1 MRRRPWFW
9 LCVSML
15 CFAGAFYF
23 WRLGD
28 QWAAKKAAA
37 TLPSSTNQAQPEAHP
52 AKPVSLLSPERL
64 RLLSK
69 ANDEYLKE
77 MTSGKAAQAARVYR
91 LRNTTEPQAQL
102 IHSDYALSLENAL
115 LDTRKGTSLPI
126 PKALQS
132 QGDPGTYI
140 VQSRGPLDDAFRTRL
155 KAAGATIEGYVPNNA
170 YLVRGSAGV
179 VAQVQDSAQA
189 VVPFEPYFKLKPYL
203 LRFAVDQRPLPD
215 NTELNVLLFKDAGE
229 ATVAQLKDLGAQVL
243 DQQPSP
249 FGPVLRVMP
258 PPTSLAEIA
267 GLTGVHE
274 IEVARTRV
282 PANDLSRM
290 VLGVSPDSTTTTNY
304 LGLSGTNVLVA
315 MADTGVDINHPDLIG
330 RVSIDSPPS
339 GADASGHG
347 TFIAGQIIGDGTQSI
362 TVTNASGSTMPG
374 TNGQFR
380 GKAPN
385 ASLLSMRFE
394 RPDYYLE
401 ETAARTN
408 GVLISNNSWTYG
420 ASDYDLA
427 AAGYDAAVR
436 DSIPGRTGSQP
447 ILYVFPAGNGGGVNQ
462 WDSGANDAG
471 TGGAADT
478 VQSPGTA
485 KNVITVGAV
494 EQLRNITNSTW
505 MCQDFGGGPICNTNQ
520 PWQASTDSSN
530 QVANFSSRGNVGKGV
545 EGDNGRFKPDV
556 VAPGTFVVST
566 RSGQWDEVAYYNP
579 TNYST
584 QIFPN
589 LVVSSN
595 PPYSSGVF
603 VPDNTVQLVVSAFA
617 TAPVT
622 DLAVAVIPPVGNA
635 IWGTN
640 QVSVPPDG
648 ALNPV
653 GDFWGIIVSN
663 SQAQQVTFDLAVLL
677 VTTNDHGNFLE
688 VLSNMNNTL
697 GTGGPGYPNG
707 YYRYESGTSLAAADA
722 SGVLALM
729 QEFLEQR
736 TQGFFSTNNPPSPA
750 LMKALLI
757 NGARSLGEAYDFQ
770 VQNNINYQGWG
781 QIQLPNSVPGVLS
794 NLTAAASSS
803 SSMYLFDQSPT
814 NALSTGSK
822 HTRFFQV
829 SSNAFGQ
836 PMRVTLAWTDPP
848 GDPVVG
854 IKLVNDLDLV
864 VTNMDTGDVFL
875 GNDIIAGNDFTL
887 AWNTNLPP
895 NIDSVNN
902 VENIYLLPS
911 TNSNYSV
918 TVIGHRVNVNAVTA
932 HTNDVVQDY
941 ALVVSSGDGAVTN
954 ALTLQA
960 NQFQN
965 VFATTPNVFF
975 VTNQFPMDPNDP
987 ISGGFL
993 THQRVGANTPLMGTN
1008 TIPLVGEANAQLTL
1022 GMTNQWHFYE
1032 LINTNSTGNVFTN
1045 ATFITFQPPNLAVP
1059 REGVTNLHDPLQAT
1073 RPEADIDLYVS
1084 TDSGLT
1090 NLSPTAIAGAFKS
1103 VGRGGTEFVYLSNAI
1118 PNQAYYVGVKSEDQ
1132 QSADYSFLGVFS
1144 LYPPSFTDTNGNVYG
1159 HLWPT
1164 LAVIPQGAPPNP
1176 GGTNMIGLVIQPI
1189 QMRRVVVTN
1198 TFSYS
1203 LPGNLVGTFSHGQKF
1218 AVLNNHTCATDN
1230 NGDCLTNTHQM
1241 IYEDNGEGNL
1251 VPPSPTRPSDGPGSL
1266 KDFIGQD
1273 GLGVWM
1279 FSMVN
1284 NFASGTGVVNSVQ
1297 FKIEPQNQNSN
1308 GVVATIPPFSWYRGS
1323 IDVPTDAT
1331 NLTICVSQNTQP
1343 VDLYVSRGVNP
1354 ETNSFDYH
1362 LTINPPGDCLSITV
1376 FDDPPLTPGTYF
1388 YGVWNGSAIA
1398 QTVHILPTVYRNPF
1412 AVASTVSGFAGPVT
1426 IADDAVTYAY
1436 ITNLSH
1442 FSIGSLDVGL
1452 LISDPRIS
1460 DLAITLVSPDGT
1472 RILLFENRGAWSTNG
1487 LGTFSTVTNAQGIPT
1502 MGSTNVAAF
1511 YTNNFDDVATGP
1523 YTPGATFD
1531 GWSVLSNYVLVYPE
1545 LPAPWLSNNVL
1556 LLAQGSISNNLPT
1569 TNSDTYQLTFEVTH
1583 APYLVGTVGWWPFD
1597 RNAADTFSGLDGL
1610 FFGDVSFNTGP
1621 GMVNQAFWGDG
1632 VATRMLVPRC
1642 PQIDVGKGRGFSVE
1656 GWINPGTPLWSDGFE
1671 NTLPQYG
1678 LPAGS
1683 YVDGWHV
1690 DSGDIDVQSSPPYE
1704 GAADTG
1710 SQFIDLNGYNPGS
1723 ISTNFNTVPGTV
1735 YQLNFA
1741 YCRNPNTLDNA
1752 TFVANM
1758 TVAITGHPA
1767 FQVLYGVSNT
1777 LFSLNWAHT
1786 SVVFTATSP
1795 VTTLQLTSQN
1805 PGNGGMF
1812 LDSFSVTRAPSVPS
1826 PIVEWYD
1833 TGGVST
1839 QGVQFWYGIPGS
1851 AVPNPL
1857 WANIRD
1863 TNGVAHT
1870 LSTGPNAL
1878 TPGLWQHVALTFDA
1892 ATSLAR
1898 LYTNGQLAVVQALPG
1913 GFTPRTSGDLYFG
1926 FHPGAGTNFVAY
1938 PGGLDE
1944 FGLYDRPLSD
1954 CEVAAIFKAGSN
1966 GKYGTN
1972 VLSCPVTNMV
1982 ELITDGGV
1990 IVSNFVNGVNWTNG
2004 PQWETNVLTFNG
2016 QFSSSAPLIV
2026 TPLDPNV
2033 TVDNFILSSLV
2044 TNYING
2050 LMHFTEDTNLS
2061 LIPIKF
2067 APAPYA
2073 VSNFP
2078 PTLIFSNEFE
2088 LAASGIY
2095 QPGSIIPGTPNDP
2108 AYGPRDWTVVSG
2120 PVTVLSNV
2128 LVDAVGTNSVAL
2140 AGGGLECQL
2149 PTIPGHRYQLDYTIR
2164 GPGAVSWWTGD
2175 IEPLSHRAWDL
2186 LGGNQGAFINPL
2198 FTNLDLQLTNVISAT
2213 NSVPGFVGTTALYF
2227 NGWLEPPGDT
2237 DFGTDDD
2244 DITGKIELGDPANLR
2259 LTNGFTI
2266 EGWIRPTMNE
2276 YPSHVNT
2283 GQLVFRGDSRD
2294 CFDPYYLALEPNA
2307 LPPDQRDL
2315 HFHIDDGVSGTCGF
2329 DLFTTNG
2336 PISIG
2341 GGSNNGWWHIAA
2353 VFDKPFTN
2361 YTVLVGTNLIT
2372 VVTNQLRLYV
2382 NGVCIAS
2389 NYTTMSPFRDL
2400 DPAFRPGI
2408 SLGNRSRYDS
2418 RQPYSGFMDEMTIY
2432 GRALTP
2438 PEITSIY
2445 NANSAG
2451 KADHSVPPA
2460 LSLAKVGVLLD
2471 DVERD
2476 IGYGP
2481 NGQWTTRSVVF
2492 TADHTNTVLTLQSLL
2507 PGTIVDGI
2515 QLTEMPAEL
2524 SYLPEESLAALN
2536 GEDAYGVWRLEIVD
2550 GRAGGSPTNLLAA
2563 LLNWQLNFVLL
2574 PSNSPPVIQLVHGIP
2589 YTNTIPA
2596 HGYQN
2601 FVVNVPQWALFATNS
2616 LLSAYQYNNN
2626 TNIPSIPSS
2635 AGVLFDLTNLVPTN
2649 TAVAIVWPPNF
2660 SGTSILTTN
2669 TNSLPFI
2676 VPGQPYYL
2684 TVTNPN
2690 PRAITFAYE
2699 VDFDITSLTNCQPQ
2713 SNFVWQAGIPR
2724 YFQFDLPTTNN
2735 LPPGAQPQDVF
2746 FLLTGV
2752 TNNFTGLG
2760 SNVTV
2765 VLSQH
2770 LPLPNLTDFDY
2781 IQRAPSTNNDVI
2793 MVLTNTTPFPVQI
2806 NRWYVGVFNH
2816 AATNVPFIVQACY
2829 TVSNYPVIIPLT
2841 NGVEFNASLLS
2852 PFVAP
2857 PGPPQWFFFEF
2868 SVTNSMDG
2876 LLFELYNL
2884 SGDADLVL
2892 QRDVPPTMP
2901 PYLAGSFETGLAPE
2915 QIVLRAGQEIPDLMG
2930 NWYLG
2935 IFNNESVN
2943 VAYTLRAVVKTN
2955 GLLLSGQPTIENL
2968 VPMAPPHGL
2977 LLQWNSIV
2985 GEGYEVE
2992 ESTDLVTWTPISGFI
3007 RATTILT
3014 TFEILPVLPG
3024 AHFYRINHVPAFLG
3038 PGPTLNIQLWPPN
3051 QLRLSWSTNYPGET
3065 LQSSASLYGPWQ
3077 NVNAPVNIIGPDY
3090 VVFVPINPTPLY
3102 YRLVP

>member
-9 LCVSML
+9 GSISLL
-15 CFAGAFYF
+15 CFVAAFYF

-28 QWAAKKAAA
+28 QWAAQKAAA
-37 TLPSSTNQAQPEAHP
+37 TVPSTNQPKSEAHP
-52 AKPVSLLSPERL
+52 SKPVSQLTTERL
-64 RLLSK
+64 RLLSQ
-69 ANDEYLKE
+69 ANQAYLDEV
-77 MTSGKAAQAARVYR
+77 TSAKAAQAARANYR
-91 LRNTTEPQAQL
+91 LSNTTDSQAEL
-102 IHSDYALSLENAL
+102 MHSDYALSLENAL
-115 LDTRKGTSLPI
+115 LDTRKSTSLPI
-126 PKALQS
+126 PPGLRS

-140 VQSRGPLDDAFRTRL
+140 VQSRGPLDDAFRARL

-170 YLVRGSAGV
+170 YLVRGSADV

-189 VVPFEPYFKLKPYL
+189 VLPFEPYFKLKPYL
-203 LRFAVDQRPLPD
+203 LRFAVEQRPLPD
-215 NTELNVLLFKDAGE
+215 NTVLNVLLFKDARE
-229 ATVAQLKDLGAQVL
+229 ATLAELNNLGAQVL
-243 DQQPSP
+243 DEQPSP

-258 PPTSLAEIA
+258 PPTSLAQVA

-274 IEVARTRV
+274 IEVSRSRV
-282 PANDLSRM
+282 LANDLSRM
-290 VLGVSPDSTTTTNY
+290 VLQVSPDSTTISNY

-315 MADTGVDINHPDLIG
+315 MADTGVDTNHPDLTG
-330 RVSIDSPPS
+330 RISIDSLLS
-339 GADASGHG
+339 GSAFDASGHG
-347 TFIAGQIIGDGTQSI
+347 TFIAGQIIGDGTQS
-362 TVTNASGSTMPG
+362 TTLTNVSGSTMPA
-374 TNGQFR
+374 TNNQFR

-385 ASLLSMRFE
+385 ATLLSMRFE
-394 RPDYYLE
+394 RPDYYLQ

-436 DSIPGRTGSQP
+436 DSIAGRTGSQP
-447 ILYVFPAGNGGGVNQ
+447 ILYVFPAGNGGGMNQ
-462 WDSGANDAG
+462 WDSGANDSG
-471 TGGAADT
+471 TGGLPDQI
-478 VQSPGTA
+478 QSPGTA

-505 MCQDFGGGPICNTNQ
+505 LCQDFGGGPICNTNQ
-520 PWQASTDSSN
+520 PWLASTDSSN
-530 QVANFSSRGNVGKGV
+530 QVANFSSRGNVGRGV

-556 VAPGTFVVST
+556 VAPGTAVVST
-566 RSGQWDEVAYYNP
+566 RSAQWDEEAYYNP
-579 TNYST
+579 TNYNT
-584 QIFPN
+584 QVYQN

-595 PPYSSGVF
+595 STYSSGVF
-603 VPDNTVQLVVSAFA
+603 VPDNTVQLVVSVFA
-617 TAPVT
+617 TAPVI
-622 DLAVAVIPPVGNA
+622 DLPLYVIAPDGTTTL
-635 IWGTN
+635 GTN
-640 QVSVPPDG
+640 QVSIPPDG
-648 ALNPV
+648 ALAPL
-653 GDFWGIIVSN
+653 GDFWTFTVSN
-663 SQAQQVTFDLAVLL
+663 YQAQQVTFDLSVLL

-688 VLSNMNNTL
+688 VLSNLNNSI
-697 GTGGPGYPNG
+697 GSGGAGYDHG

-736 TQGFFSTNNPPSPA
+736 TQGFFSTSNPPSPA

-781 QIQLPNSVPGVLS
+781 QIQLPNSLPGVLS
-794 NLTAAASSS
+794 NLTTAASSS

-814 NALSTGSK
+814 NALSTGSQ

-829 SSNAFGQ
+829 NSAASGE
-836 PMRVTLAWTDPP
+836 PLRVTLAWTDPP

-864 VTNMDTGDVFL
+864 VTNMDTGDVFM
-875 GNDIIAGNDFTL
+875 GNDIIAGNDFNL
-887 AWNTNLPP
+887 PWNTNLPP
-895 NIDSVNN
+895 RIDSVNN
-902 VENIYLLPS
+902 VENIYLKQPLS
-911 TNSNYSV
+911 TNYSV

-941 ALVVSSGDGAVTN
+941 ALVVSSGNGDVTN
-954 ALTLQA
+954 GLTLQA

-965 VFATTPNVFF
+965 VFATTPNVYF
-975 VTNQFPMDPNDP
+975 VTNQFTFDPNDP
-987 ISGGFL
+987 ITGGFL

-1008 TIPLVGEANAQLTL
+1008 TIPLVGDANAQLTL

-1032 LINTNSTGNVFTN
+1032 LINTNNTGFDFTN
-1045 ATFITFQPPNLAVP
+1045 ATFITFLPPNLAVP
-1059 REGVTNLHDPLQAT
+1059 REGVTNLNNPLDAT

-1084 TDSGLT
+1084 TDSDLT
-1090 NLSPTAIAGAFKS
+1090 NLSPTAVAGAFKS
-1103 VGRGGTEFVYLSNAI
+1103 LGRGGTEFIYLSNAI

-1144 LYPPSFTDTNGNVYG
+1144 LYPPSFTDTNGNVYA
-1159 HLWPT
+1159 HAWPT
-1164 LAVIPQGAPPNP
+1164 PAVIPQGSPPNP
-1176 GGTNMIGLVIQPI
+1176 GGTNMVGLVIRPI

-1198 TFSYS
+1198 TMTYS
-1203 LPGNLVGTFSHGQKF
+1203 LPGNLVGTFSHGHKF
-1218 AVLNNHTCATDN
+1218 AVLNNHTCVTDA
-1230 NGDCLTNTHQM
+1230 GGACITNTHQL

-1266 KDFIGQD
+1266 KDFIGED
-1273 GLGVWM
+1273 GLGVWT

-1284 NFASGTGVVNSVQ
+1284 NFPSGTGYINRLQ

-1308 GVVATIPPFSWYRGS
+1308 GVTATIPPFSFYRGS
-1323 IDVPTDAT
+1323 VTVPTDAT
-1331 NLTICVSQNTQP
+1331 NLTICVSGNTLP

-1376 FDDPPLTPGTYF
+1376 FDDPPLTPGTY
-1388 YGVWNGSAIA
+1388 YYAVWNGTALA
-1398 QTVHILPTVYRNPF
+1398 QTVRILPTIYRNPF
-1412 AVASTVSGFAGPVT
+1412 SVATTVSGFAGPVT

-1436 ITNLSH
+1436 ITNLTH
-1442 FSIGSLDVGL
+1442 FDISSLDIGL

-1472 RILLFENRGAWSTNG
+1472 RVLLFENRGAWSTNG

-1502 MGSTNVAAF
+1502 MGNTNIAAF

-1523 YTPGATFD
+1523 YTPGAVFD

-1545 LPAPWLSNNVL
+1545 LPAPWLSNNVV
-1556 LLAQGSISNNLPT
+1556 LLAEGSISNNLPT
-1569 TNSDTYQLTFEVTH
+1569 TNSDTYQLSFVVTH

-1597 RNAADTFSGLDGL
+1597 RNAADSFSGLDGL
-1610 FFGDVSFNTGP
+1610 FFGDVSFNAGP

-1642 PQIDVGKGRGFSVE
+1642 PQIDVGQGLGFSIE
-1656 GWINPGTPLWSDGFE
+1656 GWINPGSFVWSDGFE
-1671 NTLPQYG
+1671 NYPPQYG
-1678 LPAGS
+1678 VPAGT

-1690 DSGDIDVQSSPPYE
+1690 DSGDIDVISSPPNPD
-1704 GAADTG
+1704 AADTG
-1710 SQFIDLNGYNPGS
+1710 SQFIDLNGFNPGT
-1723 ISTNFNTVPGTV
+1723 ISTNFNTIPGSV

-1752 TFVANM
+1752 TFVARM
-1758 TVAITGHPA
+1758 TVAITGQPTW
-1767 FQVLYGVSNT
+1767 QLLYGVSNT
-1777 LFSLNWAHT
+1777 VNNPNWAHT
-1786 SVVFTATSP
+1786 SVVFTASSP
-1795 VTTLQLTSQN
+1795 VTTLQLSSLN
-1805 PGNGGMF
+1805 AGNGGMF
-1812 LDSFSVTRAPSVPS
+1812 LDSFSVTRVPS
-1826 PIVEWYD
+1826 TPTPLVEWYD

-1839 QGVQFWYGIPGS
+1839 QGVQFWYGIPGT
-1851 AVPNPL
+1851 AGAGPL
-1857 WANIRD
+1857 YGNIRD
-1863 TNGVAHT
+1863 TNG
-1870 LSTGPNAL
+1870 LSHPLFTTANAV
-1878 TPGLWQHVALTFDA
+1878 TPGLWEHVALTFDA
-1892 ATSLAR
+1892 ATRAAR
-1898 LYTNGQLAVVQALPG
+1898 IYTNGQLAVTQFLGTSP
-1913 GFTPRTSGDLYFG
+1913 FTPRTSGDLYFG

-1938 PGGLDE
+1938 AGGLDE

-1982 ELITDGGV
+1982 ELITDSGI
-1990 IVSNFVNGVNWTNG
+1990 IVSNFVNGINWSNG
-2004 PQWETNVLTFNG
+2004 PQWETNFMTFNG
-2016 QFSSSAPLIV
+2016 QVSNAVPIIV
-2026 TPLDPNV
+2026 SPLDPNV
-2033 TVDNFILSSLV
+2033 AVDNFILSSLV

-2050 LMHFTEDTNLS
+2050 LMHFNENTNLS

-2067 APAPYA
+2067 APAPYG

-2088 LAASGIY
+2088 LAAPGIY
-2095 QPGSIIPGTPNDP
+2095 QAGSTIPGTPNNP
-2108 AYGPRDWTVVSG
+2108 IFGPRDWTVISG
-2120 PVTVLSNV
+2120 PVTVLSNN

-2149 PTIPGHRYQLDYTIR
+2149 PTIAGHRYQLDYTIR

-2186 LGGNQGAFINPL
+2186 IGGNNGALINL
-2198 FTNLDLQLTNVISAT
+2198 VTNVVSTT
-2213 NSVPGFVGTTALYF
+2213 NAIPGFVGRTALYF
-2227 NGWLEPPGDT
+2227 NGEEEPTGDNDGFTDNDDPGS
-2237 DFGTDDD
+2237 
-2244 DITGKIELGDPANLR
+2244 KIELGDPSNLR
-2259 LTNGFTI
+2259 LTNAFTI
-2266 EGWIRPTMNE
+2266 EGWIEPLIQT
-2276 YPSHVNT
+2276 SHVGIT
-2283 GQLVFRGDSRD
+2283 EQILFRGDSRD
-2294 CFDPYYLALEPNA
+2294 CLDPYYLALEP
-2307 LPPDQRDL
+2307 LGLDRFDL
-2315 HFHIDDGVSGTCGF
+2315 HFHIEDNFSGTCGF
-2329 DLFTTNG
+2329 DLLTTNG
-2336 PISIG
+2336 PIQIG
-2341 GGSNNGWWHIAA
+2341 GATNGNWWHIAA

-2361 YTVLVGTNLIT
+2361 YTVLVGTNL
-2372 VVTNQLRLYV
+2372 VTIVSNQLRLYL

-2400 DPAFRPGI
+2400 DPAFRPGVA
-2408 SLGNRSRYDS
+2408 LGNRSRYDFS
-2418 RQPYSGFMDEMTIY
+2418 QPYRGYMDEMTVY
-2432 GRALTP
+2432 GRALTD
-2438 PEITSIY
+2438 PEIGAIY

-2451 KADHSVPPA
+2451 KADHAVPPA
-2460 LSLAKVGVLLD
+2460 LSLAKVSLLLD

-2481 NGQWTTRSVVF
+2481 NGEWTTRSVVF
-2492 TADHTNTVLTLQSLL
+2492 TADHTNTVLDIQSLL

-2515 QLTEMPAEL
+2515 QLTELPEEL
-2524 SYLPEESLAALN
+2524 NYLPEESLSVLN
-2536 GEDAYGVWRLEIVD
+2536 GEDAAGVWRLEIVD
-2550 GRAGGSPTNLLAA
+2550 GRAGGSPANLLPA

-2574 PSNSPPVIQLVHGIP
+2574 PSNPPPVIELVHGIP
-2589 YTNTIPA
+2589 YTNTITA

-2616 LLSAYQYNNN
+2616 LLFANQYNR
-2626 TNIPSIPSS
+2626 TNPLT
-2635 AGVLFDLTNLVPTN
+2635 AGVLFDLTNQVPTN
-2649 TAVAIVWPPNF
+2649 ITEAIVWPPAF
-2660 SGTSILTTN
+2660 SGTTILS
-2669 TNSLPFI
+2669 TNSPLPYI

-2684 TVTNPN
+2684 TITNPN
-2690 PRAITFAYE
+2690 PRSITFAYE
-2699 VDFDITSLTNCQPQ
+2699 VDFDITSLTNCQPLT
-2713 SNFVWQAGIPR
+2713 NFVWQAGIPR
-2724 YFQFDLPTTNN
+2724 YFQFDVTNAT
-2735 LPPGAQPQDVF
+2735 PPDAAPQDVF

-2781 IQRAPSTNNDVI
+2781 IQRAPSTNDDVI
-2793 MVLTNTTPFPVQI
+2793 MVVSNSTPFAIQT

-2841 NGVEFNASLLS
+2841 NGVPFVANFAS

-2857 PGPPQWFFFEF
+2857 PGPPQWFFFQF
-2868 SVTNSMDG
+2868 AQTNWTDG
-2876 LLFELYNL
+2876 ILFELYNL

-2901 PYLAGSFETGLAPE
+2901 PYLAGSFQTGLAPE
-2915 QIVLRAGQEIPDLMG
+2915 QIVLRSGQEIPNLMG

-2935 IFNNESVN
+2935 VFNNESVN
-2943 VAYTLRAVVKTN
+2943 VAYTLRAVVQTN
-2955 GLLLSGQPTIENL
+2955 GLLLSGQPTIQSL

-2992 ESTDLVTWTPISGFI
+2992 HSTDLVTWAPVSGFI
-3007 RATTILT
+3007 RATTVLT
-3014 TFEILPVLPG
+3014 TFEILPLLPG
-3024 AHFYRINHVPAFLG
+3024 ANFYRIVHVPASLASG
-3038 PGPTLNIQLWPPN
+3038 ATLSIQLWPPN
-3051 QLRLSWSTNYPGET
+3051 QLRLSWSTNFPGET
-3065 LQSSASLYGPWQ
+3065 LQSSPSLNGPWQ